1 MVLTVTKFG
10 VVIRSDVW
18 RFFRADGDI
27 RDTER
32 ALRIGVGDALR

>member
-1 MVLTVTKFG
+1 VVLTVTEFG
-10 VVIRSDVW
+10 AVIRRDVW
-18 RFFRADGDI
+18 RCFRADGDI